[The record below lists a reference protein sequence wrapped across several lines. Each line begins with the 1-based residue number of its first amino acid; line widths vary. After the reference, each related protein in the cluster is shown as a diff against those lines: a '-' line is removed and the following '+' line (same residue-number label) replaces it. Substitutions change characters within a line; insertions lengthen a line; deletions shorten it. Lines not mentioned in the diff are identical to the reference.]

1 MVKNFINP
9 KDMKMKK
16 QIGITLALLLLAG
29 LTACNSIIAPASA
42 VLANQPQAAPTTLA
56 KNETLA
62 AIEGTL
68 EDVYSQVNPSVVS
81 IQVTQKSQMPALPQL
96 PGFFFGPLGQN
107 PQDQQ
112 PRYQYGA
119 GSGFVWDTAGHIIT
133 NNHVVDG
140 ADKITVRL
148 ADDTMVP
155 ATVVGTDPDS
165 DLAVLKVDLPA
176 SQLQPVSMGDS
187 TQLKIG
193 QLAVAIGNPFGL
205 ENTMTVGFISALG
218 RILPVNNNDNGAIPS
233 LGASYTIP
241 DIIQTDA
248 PINPGNSGGVLVND
262 QGQVVGVTAAI
273 ESPVRASAGIGFAI
287 PAAIVNKVVPALI
300 KDGHFDHSWL
310 GVSGVSLYPELADSM
325 KLKSDQHGALVV
337 EVVPGGPADTAG
349 LHGSDRQVEIDGIQ
363 ARTGGDVITAI
374 DGKPVKTFDDLV
386 TYLAQATT
394 VNQKVS
400 LTVLR
405 QGKEETISVT
415 LAARPKTETPTM
427 PTQPALS
434 NGPHLG
440 IEGVTLT
447 PAIATAMG
455 LKSDQQGVLV
465 ERIQTGSAADEAK
478 LNGSFKSAAIDGQ
491 MLPVGGDVIT
501 KVDGQAVTS
510 VAELQSI
517 ISQAKAGQKLTL
529 TVLRDGKSVEVPVTL
544 TDTSGG
550 ASQ

>member
-1 MVKNFINP
+1 MKNSQKPMILLLGVSLVTAVVL
-9 KDMKMKK
+9 M
-16 QIGITLALLLLAG
+16 IGILVGG
-29 LTACNSIIAPASA
+29 LVVAP
-42 VLANQPQAAPTTLA
+42 VFNQPALASTSAQTATDTDLVAAYEKTLV
-56 KNETLA
+56 NVYH
-62 AIEGTL
+62 
-68 EDVYSQVNPSVVS
+68 DVLPSVVN
-81 IQVTQKSQMPALPQL
+81 IRVTKTLNTADFGGQLPQDH
-96 PGFFFGPLGQN
+96 PEFFNEGG
-107 PQDQQ
+107 
-112 PRYQYGA
+112 
-119 GSGFVWDTAGHIIT
+119 GSGFVWDKQGHIVT
-133 NNHVVDG
+133 NNHVVEDSTKIEVYFADG
-140 ADKITVRL
+140 IWADAQLV
-148 ADDTMVP
+148 A
-155 ATVVGTDPDS
+155 ADPDS
-165 DLAVLKVDLPA
+165 DLAVIQVNVPANELVPVKVGDS
-176 SQLQPVSMGDS
+176 SQLEV
-187 TQLKIG
+187 G
-193 QLAVAIGNPFGL
+193 QLAVAIGNPFGQDF
-205 ENTMTVGFISALG
+205 TMTSGIVSAVGRTIQGGNAGFS
-218 RILPVNNNDNGAIPS
+218 IPEV
-233 LGASYTIP
+233 
-241 DIIQTDA
+241 IQTDA

-415 LAARPKTETPTM
+415 LAARPKTETSTM

-434 NGPHLG
+434 SGPHLG